1 MSIGKQ
7 IEKARLAKG
16 LKQFNLVSLTGLS
29 FDTIRRYEKDKAKRP
44 SDHALRAFEKA
55 LDIKFEK

>member
-7 IEKARLAKG
+7 IEKARERLKLTQQQLAID
-16 LKQFNLVSLTGLS
+16 TGLS
-29 FDTIRRYEKDKAKRP
+29 FDTVRRYEKNKAKRP
-44 SDHALRAFEKA
+44 SDHALRAFEKI